1 MLTDDRI
8 LSGVIELYQSHTQ
21 SLAASLANTSSDL
34 ERLDIVVT
42 ETLVMKSELRSLSLH
57 KCKYP
62 SKHVLKLYQK
72 EKEAYAAV
80 LARVSHLLED
90 ANRIVNNLN

>member
-21 SLAASLANTSSDL
+21 SLAASLASASSDL
-34 ERLDIVVT
+34 ELLDIVVT
-42 ETLVMKSELRSLSLH
+42 ETLIMKSELRAIGLQ

-72 EKEAYAAV
+72 EKEAYAVV
-80 LARVSHLLED
+80 LARAGHLLEE

>member
-8 LSGVIELYQSHTQ
+8 LSGIIELYQSHTQ
-21 SLAASLANTSSDL
+21 SLAASLASTSSDL

-42 ETLVMKSELRSLSLH
+42 ETLVMKSELRKLGLH

-72 EKEAYAAV
+72 RKRSIRSSPGESRSSTGRGE
-80 LARVSHLLED
+80 
-90 ANRIVNNLN
+90 